1 MRGTIKL
8 NKIIFRKDFAYV
20 DLDNGEKINQYID
33 FDSLGET
40 LTQFKR
46 VEFSTKPFSG
56 ATKIPL
62 KAHVN
67 KGAKA
72 AIYKG
77 RANYIC
83 ENWVKKL
90 GLTKQN
96 YIYVKVRR

>member
-8 NKIIFRKDFAYV
+8 DKTIFRKDFADV
-20 DLDNGEKINQYID
+20 VLDDGQKINQYID
-33 FDSLGET
+33 FESLGET

-62 KAHVN
+62 KAHVI

-77 RANYIC
+77 QANYIC
-83 ENWVKKL
+83 ADWVKKL